1 MKLSG
6 ILVVACL
13 TSCATIAAWLAPAE
27 ASAALVGMTA
37 PLVAGVGT
45 ILLVERT
52 TRTDMRRLTG
62 RMTLAFVAKMLFYPP
77 YVVVALIGLQLDPV
91 AFLISFTLY
100 FITLHLT
107 EALYFKSLFARA
119 SSTNAV
125 G

>member
-6 ILVVACL
+6 ILIAACL
-13 TSCATIAAWLAPAE
+13 TSCASITAWLAPDD

-37 PLVAGVGT
+37 PLVAGIAT

-52 TRTDMRRLTG
+52 TRTDIRRLTG
-62 RMTLAFVAKMLFYPP
+62 RMTLAFVAKMVFYPA
-77 YVVVALIGLQLDPV
+77 YVAVALVGLRLDSFT
-91 AFLISFTLY
+91 FLISFTLY
-100 FITLHLT
+100 FITLHIT

-119 SSTNAV
+119 STNPV